1 MGQETGIA
9 WTNHTFNPWWGCT
22 KVSPGCDHCYAETFD
37 RRVHGVGK
45 GHWGKDAPRRT
56 FGDKHWSETL
66 RWNAAAQKAGK
77 PALVFCASMADWCD
91 VDTPPGAVE
100 RLHEL
105 WRATP
110 WLRWQMLT
118 KRPARIA
125 ANLPADW
132 GQGYPNVWLGVTV
145 EDRKHGVPRV
155 TVLRTLPAVVRF
167 LSVEPLIEDPGPLP
181 LVGGGEKGDGIQWV
195 IVGGE
200 SGHGARPFN
209 LAWARSIQQQCERAG
224 VAFFMKQLGPH
235 PFERVP
241 MLGGGHKGKDLLHE
255 MGEAARRP
263 FDGWTVV
270 VTGKE
275 RFKQRHWR
283 VKDAKGGNVAEW
295 PDDLRVQEF
304 PCTP

>member
-1 MGQETGIA
+1 MGINSGIA

-37 RRVHGVGK
+37 RRLGGT
-45 GHWGKDAPRRT
+45 HWGQTAKRRT
-56 FGDKHWSETL
+56 FGDKHWNEPL

-91 VDTPPGAVE
+91 VAAPAGAIE
-100 RLHEL
+100 RLHGL

-132 GQGYPNVWLGVTV
+132 GSGYPNVWLGTTV
-145 EDRKHGVPRV
+145 ENRANGIPRV

-167 LSVEPLIEDPGPLP
+167 LSVEPLIEDPGPIP
-181 LVGGGEKGDGIQWV
+181 LSGGGVRGDEIHWV

-209 LAWARSIQQQCERAG
+209 LDWARTIKAQCLASGAR
-224 VAFFMKQLGPH
+224 FFMKQLGARP
-235 PFERVP
+235 
-241 MLGGGHKGKDLLHE
+241 E
-255 MGEAARRP
+255 MTPGPIAWP
-263 FDGWTVV
+263 ST
-270 VTGKE
+270 
-275 RFKQRHWR
+275 
-283 VKDAKGGNVAEW
+283 DAKGGNMAEW
-295 PDDLRVQEF
+295 PKDLRVQDI
-304 PCTP
+304 P